1 MTKLKG
7 KTSNVYYV
15 CIRVILI
22 FFRIH
27 RIITGIEAS
36 TTSKLVANDLVNF
49 KNLLKDIFCS
59 NGASN
64 LLLTSAK
71 DSLKSELKKISDAE
85 NIPNDV
91 INRCLQL
98 NDQMSGRSGVAIVG
112 PPGSGK
118 SFVIKVLADA
128 LSKSGSG
135 IKIFNIY
142 PNATTKVKLL
152 GSVDVRTR

>member
-1 MTKLKG
+1 MVPK
-7 KTSNVYYV
+7 
-15 CIRVILI
+15 IILLI
-22 FFRIH
+22 YFSFYRIM
-27 RIITGIEAS
+27 TGIAAS
-36 TTSKLVANDLVNF
+36 TMSKLVANDLVNF

-59 NGASN
+59 NDVSN
-64 LLLTSAK
+64 LSFPTAK
-71 DSLKSELKKISDAE
+71 DSLKSELKKISDTE

-98 NDQMSGRSGVAIVG
+98 NDQMTGRSGVAIVG

-118 SFVIKVLADA
+118 SFVIKVLADT

-142 PNATTKVKLL
+142 PNAITKVKLL